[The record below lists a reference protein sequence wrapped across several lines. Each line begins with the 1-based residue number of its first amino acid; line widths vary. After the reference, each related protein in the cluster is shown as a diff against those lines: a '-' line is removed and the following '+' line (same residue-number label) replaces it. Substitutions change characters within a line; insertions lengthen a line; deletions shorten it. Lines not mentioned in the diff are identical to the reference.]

1 MPSRPGMRNRLRHT
15 LPTRYGQD
23 FVASLDGRFRLS
35 REVCS
40 RLQALT
46 SDLGGESA
54 LSHQQRSMC
63 KRAIW
68 IELMVEH
75 EESRIAE
82 GGGID
87 GALHTQLVGS
97 LLAIY
102 KSLGIR
108 RQERG
113 AKLRDVLKPG
123 GGKA

>member
-15 LPTRYGQD
+15 LPTRFGQD

-46 SDLGGESA
+46 TDLGGESA

-68 IELMVEH
+68 LELMVEH
-75 EESRIAE
+75 EEARIGE
-82 GGGID
+82 GGGVD
-87 GALHTQLVGS
+87 GALHAQLVGS
-97 LLAIY
+97 LVSIY
-102 KSLGIR
+102 RLLGIR
-108 RQERG
+108 RVARE
-113 AKLRDVLKPG
+113 AKLADYLRKGEP
-123 GGKA
+123 